1 MAARWCV
8 RIALLARLWLGR
20 DDAYAYLS
28 AHTAAVCQR
37 SLSLRTTGV
46 LSSASLATFGCAS
59 LVPVPQEMIMYEM
72 YGHEKIVRRVVAGR
86 IHAAHCNCN

>member
-46 LSSASLATFGCAS
+46 LSSDSLATLVCAS
-59 LVPVPQEMIMYEM
+59 LVSVAQEMIMYEM